1 MPDLMRGLIFL
12 TVLGVVCG
20 GLLHAASTY
29 TRDEINANRES
40 ARRAVI
46 AGLIGDTRAT
56 TIDLTLDLASHQAG
70 DCISWILR
78 QHTVTGYAGPITF
91 LLLFEE
97 DGLTVR
103 TTAHRET
110 PGIGDF
116 IDIERSRYLIDHDGW
131 RPNRW
136 LEADTVSGATVT
148 TAALKRAIR
157 EASSMREIACRNSV
171 ERT

>member
-1 MPDLMRGLIFL
+1 MPDLMRGLVFL
-12 TVLGVVCG
+12 ALLGVVCG
-20 GLLHAASTY
+20 GLLHAVSTY
-29 TRDEINANRES
+29 TQDEIAANRES

-46 AGLIGDTRAT
+46 AELIGDTRAT
-56 TIDLTLDLASHQAG
+56 TLDLAQDLSSDQAG
-70 DCISWILR
+70 DCFNWILR

-91 LLLFEE
+91 MLLFEG
-97 DGLTVR
+97 DSLTVR

-116 IDIERSRYLIDHDGW
+116 IDTDRSRYLVDHDGW
-131 RPNRW
+131 HLSRW

-148 TAALKRAIR
+148 TAALKRALR